1 MSNKNLS
8 IIEKALKK
16 PHIIISFLALFLF
29 AGLGGY
35 GKIHR
40 NLFPNSNY
48 PEVAVVVVEPSASAK
63 SIATNIAVPVE
74 EELYTLDEIRRA
86 YSTTI
91 DEVTVIYRLE
101 FGYRRIGII
110 GLPAGRWNGYRNG
123 LFFLGI
129 WRAKISQRIFQGGH
143 KFSQIDQEGT
153 NLGFQSSFKGKVKA
167 NFSFPKKGSQHFSRS
182 LGKDYLGGT
191 LRPSWGG

>member
-91 DEVTVIYRLE
+91 DEVTVIKAEFEYRKD
-101 FGYRRIGII
+101 IDTAVSDVTNAISKI
-110 GLPAGRWNGYRNG
+110 
-123 LFFLGI
+123 
-129 WRAKISQRIFQGGH
+129 RAKLPKDI
-143 KFSQIDQEGT
+143 KEPQIIKITETTAPILVVAGVLQ
-153 NLGFQSSFKGKVKA
+153 KV
-167 NFSFPKKGSQHFSRS
+167 QI
-182 LGKDYLGGT
+182 
-191 LRPSWGG
+191 